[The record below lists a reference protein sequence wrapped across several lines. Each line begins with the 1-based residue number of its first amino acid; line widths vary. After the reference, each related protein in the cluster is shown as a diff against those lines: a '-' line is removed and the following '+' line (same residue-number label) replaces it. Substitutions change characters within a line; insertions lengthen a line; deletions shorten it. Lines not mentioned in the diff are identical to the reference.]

1 MKTYGIPNDT
11 ITAMNPIFCVI
22 MGPVIQKGLY
32 PLLNKNNVKFQSI
45 TRMATGFIMM
55 SASMAF
61 AAGVQKIIYDTGP
74 CYDRPLTCPG
84 AENGRIPNQV
94 NVFLQTPT
102 YIILAVAEIFSF
114 VTLSE
119 YTYTKAPTD
128 MKAVVQALGQLGAAA
143 GSAIGIAI
151 TPLAHDP
158 SLIWMYTGLAVAMF
172 LVAVVFWILFK
183 KYNAIDREDK

>member
-1 MKTYGIPNDT
+1 
-11 ITAMNPIFCVI
+11 
-22 MGPVIQKGLY
+22 
-32 PLLNKNNVKFQSI
+32 
-45 TRMATGFIMM
+45 MATGFIMM

-61 AAGVQKIIYDTGP
+61 AAGVQKIIYNTGP
-74 CYDRPLTCPG
+74 CYDRPLACPE
-84 AENGRIPNQV
+84 AEGGRIPNQV

-119 YTYTKAPTD
+119 YTCTKAPTD
-128 MKAVVQALGQLGAAA
+128 MKVMVQALGQLGAAA

-158 SLIWMYTGLAVAMF
+158 TLIWMYTGLAVAMF
-172 LVAVVFWILFK
+172 LVAVVFWTLFK
-183 KYNAIDREDK
+183 KYNAIGRGDK